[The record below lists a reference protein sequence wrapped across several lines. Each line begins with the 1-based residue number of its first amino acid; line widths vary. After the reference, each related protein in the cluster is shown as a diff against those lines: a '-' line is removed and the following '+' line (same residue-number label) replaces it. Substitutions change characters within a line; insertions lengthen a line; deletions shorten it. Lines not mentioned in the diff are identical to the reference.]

1 MNEELVTTLAT
12 NIIGVVIFSFIGGLV
27 AGWYATYLHC
37 RQIER
42 ERKAVS
48 DYINHQK
55 TKNPPPTYLER
66 VQKAMEM
73 LQGIVTRYHIEWGDT
88 EWDYTEDNGL
98 KDKKIHNSNH

>member
-12 NIIGVVIFSFIGGLV
+12 NIIGVTFFSFVGGVL
-27 AGWYATYLHC
+27 AGWYATFAHY

-55 TKNPPPTYLER
+55 TKNPPPSLLEIM
-66 VQKAMEM
+66 QKAMDT
-73 LQGIVTRYHIEWGDT
+73 LQEHVTRYHIEWNET
-88 EWDYTEDNGL
+88 EWDYIEDNGL
-98 KDKKIHNSNH
+98 KNKEGKQ

>member
-27 AGWYATYLHC
+27 AGWYATYLHY

-88 EWDYTEDNGL
+88 EWDYIEDNGL
-98 KDKKIHNSNH
+98 KDKKIHKSNH